1 MKSLLKKKIALMLLE
16 ALKRKGLKCA
26 YDVIPPVIPPDFQE
40 AQDLLGRLGYEFVTG
55 RRFPAPKD
63 TSKEI
68 YLKMIIHGWREAM
81 RSLRNDLSTAR
92 SELEN
97 LPPNSL
103 NFTGRL
109 KKIEDNH
116 QEINDVIWVRMDMD
130 TAMKSLALGFLP

>member
-1 MKSLLKKKIALMLLE
+1 
-16 ALKRKGLKCA
+16 
-26 YDVIPPVIPPDFQE
+26 
-40 AQDLLGRLGYEFVTG
+40 
-55 RRFPAPKD
+55 
-63 TSKEI
+63 
-68 YLKMIIHGWREAM
+68 M

-109 KKIEDNH
+109 KKIEEDH